1 MAGGDDG
8 LSNAQ
13 AYFTQ
18 SAEAPPPANQEP
30 DPEGQQY
37 LGLANADQGKFT
49 SLNTKRQIFTQSECG
64 IQGDSPLTAVNECV
78 VYSIMTS

>member
-1 MAGGDDG
+1 MAGDDDG

-37 LGLANADQGKFT
+37 LGLANADQGEFM
-49 SLNTKRQIFTQSECG
+49 SLNTKKGRFLLSQNAVYRG
-64 IQGDSPLTAVNECV
+64 IHL
-78 VYSIMTS
+78 

>member
-1 MAGGDDG
+1 MAGDDDG

-30 DPEGQQY
+30 DQEGQQY
-37 LGLANADQGKFT
+37 LGLANADQGKFGKQWFFG
-49 SLNTKRQIFTQSECG
+49 S
-64 IQGDSPLTAVNECV
+64 
-78 VYSIMTS
+78 

>member
-1 MAGGDDG
+1 MKNLTFLCYRLDETVESMAGDDDG

-30 DPEGQQY
+30 DQEGQQY
-37 LGLANADQGKFT
+37 LGLANADQGKFG
-49 SLNTKRQIFTQSECG
+49 K
-64 IQGDSPLTAVNECV
+64 
-78 VYSIMTS
+78 